1 MTGCDV
7 FEKADNCH
15 PELVSGSAL
24 LKTASGSEVGKA
36 NETGLPFNGSP
47 FSEENLFFVPERGSV
62 LHALSK
68 DGFMVLDE
76 GPTVAL
82 YSAQRVFTLKRTAIL
97 RIEMLKQVQMTPRKG
112 FRLQDRGLVNRT
124 GLPIQGFAA
133 NEVVIQTAVLGSP
146 SNCHPELVSG
156 SGRRPH
162 Y

>member
-1 MTGCDV
+1 
-7 FEKADNCH
+7 
-15 PELVSGSAL
+15 
-24 LKTASGSEVGKA
+24 
-36 NETGLPFNGSP
+36 
-47 FSEENLFFVPERGSV
+47 
-62 LHALSK
+62 
-68 DGFMVLDE
+68 MVLDE

-82 YSAQRVFTLKRTAIL
+82 CSAQRVFTLKRTAIL

>member
-1 MTGCDV
+1 
-7 FEKADNCH
+7 
-15 PELVSGSAL
+15 
-24 LKTASGSEVGKA
+24 
-36 NETGLPFNGSP
+36 
-47 FSEENLFFVPERGSV
+47 
-62 LHALSK
+62 
-68 DGFMVLDE
+68 MVLDE

-82 YSAQRVFTLKRTAIL
+82 CSAQRVFTLKRTAIL

-146 SNCHPELVSG
+146 SNCHPNLFRDLGVDLTIKLSTLPFLIAFPTNQIYTYAFFEAYSPGSPLLCRLSFLQVDKPVDCTDKESASYDVSK
-156 SGRRPH
+156 SHR